1 MQLSPFGIVFSS
13 ALLDFT
19 LLSIVKGSLPVTEGN
34 KDREHFIYMNACP
47 SKEQSWGV
55 LALCQY
61 PLCCLPPGRHF
72 GSEHYIVKPI
82 LVLITLHYTS
92 AKWHFRM

>member
-34 KDREHFIYMNACP
+34 KDREHFIYMNTCP

-82 LVLITLHYTS
+82 LVLITLHDTS

>member
-1 MQLSPFGIVFSS
+1 MQLSPFGILFSS

-34 KDREHFIYMNACP
+34 KDSEHFIYMNLRP
-47 SKEQSWGV
+47 SKEQSSAV

-72 GSEHYIVKPI
+72 GLEYYIVIPI
-82 LVLITLHYTS
+82 LVLITLHHNS
-92 AKWHFRM
+92 AKWH